1 MRKLL
6 LILNLICII
15 LLVGCEKKETIYE
28 LTFPDYFSTA
38 TSVKIITK
46 ESEKYVN
53 EIYEGIDIILN
64 DIDKVFNVQ
73 KRNDNYI
80 TEAMKINNAAGINPV
95 KVSDNLI
102 MVLKRAIY
110 FSELSTVDGRALF
123 DITIAPVWDRWNFID
138 NYYSFYNPI
147 TIDVPTDLDKY
158 LDLVDYKSIKI
169 DDENKTVFLENEN
182 MKIDFGGIAKGYAA
196 DEIRSYLLDK
206 NIKDAVID
214 VGKNIIVMGLY
225 QNKEWTVSLQTP
237 FYNELEHEKEEKL
250 YYYGKINLSDLS
262 IVTSGTYEKYVM
274 DNNGI
279 MYHHILDPK
288 TGFPI
293 DNGVVSISVI
303 TNVSTDADGYST
315 TLFSLGLE
323 KGMEIVNKTEG
334 LEAIYVVKDNNN
346 FQIYI
351 SKGLKNNFQF
361 NEKVESLGF
370 TYKGVVE

>member
-6 LILNLICII
+6 LILNLICVT
-15 LLVGCEKKETIYE
+15 LLVGCEKKEEIYE

-38 TSVKIITK
+38 ISVKIITK

-53 EIYEGIDIILN
+53 EIYEGIDSILN

-73 KRNDNYI
+73 KRNGNYI

-95 KVSDNLI
+95 KVSDKLI

-110 FSELSTVDGRALF
+110 FSELSIVEGKALF

-138 NYYSFYNPI
+138 NYYSFYNQI

-158 LDLVDYKSIKI
+158 LDLVDYKCIKI
-169 DDENKTVFLENEN
+169 DDENKTVFLENKN

-206 NIKDAVID
+206 EIRDAVID

-279 MYHHILDPK
+279 MYHHILNPK

-293 DNGVVSISVI
+293 DNGVVSVSVI